1 MNKKKILKL
10 LVIGVIAIALF
21 FAIITTVSYLKLKG
35 NIVGDWSR
43 EVYHNEYT
51 NEDICVVLGIKEDG
65 TYIYVAYNINTK
77 MITSTATGEWKITPF
92 KIRLID
98 DNKYNGEMVCKYN
111 WITNTFKNGKLEYT
125 KLED

>member
-43 EVYHNEYT
+43 EVYHNEYN
-51 NEDICVVLGIKEDG
+51 NEDIGVVLGIKEDG

>member
-51 NEDICVVLGIKEDG
+51 NEDIGVVLGIEEDG

-77 MITSTATGEWKITPF
+77 KITSTATGEWKITPF